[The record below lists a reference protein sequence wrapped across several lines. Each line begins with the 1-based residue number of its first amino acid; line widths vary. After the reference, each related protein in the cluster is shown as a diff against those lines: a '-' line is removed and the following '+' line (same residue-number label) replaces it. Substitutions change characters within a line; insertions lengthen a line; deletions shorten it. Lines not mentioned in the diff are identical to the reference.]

1 MDFVENFFFVE
12 PRHAFIDCYNRLF
25 ATWIAVKVCRTL
37 DRKIKAFTKTGHN
50 FRVIPEHGNAAA
62 HERDDLAQSVVNLG
76 KLGIENFTEIE
87 VEPSNQSATLPF
99 QKRFRVSQRHR
110 EGGQTNVLQR
120 LLFQYSPEIG
130 QRVNIAERK
139 TMICLALRKVPR

>member
-12 PRHAFIDCYNRLF
+12 PCHAFIDCYNRLL
-25 ATWIAVKVCRTL
+25 TTRITVKVCRTF
-37 DRKIKAFTKTGHN
+37 DRKIKAFTETGHN

-62 HERDDLAQSVVNLG
+62 HERDGLAQSVVNLG

-87 VEPSNQSATLPF
+87 VEPSNQSAALPF
-99 QKRFRVSQRHR
+99 QKRFRVGQRHR

-120 LLFQYSPEIG
+120 LLFENCPEIG

-139 TMICLALRKVPR
+139 TVIRLAR